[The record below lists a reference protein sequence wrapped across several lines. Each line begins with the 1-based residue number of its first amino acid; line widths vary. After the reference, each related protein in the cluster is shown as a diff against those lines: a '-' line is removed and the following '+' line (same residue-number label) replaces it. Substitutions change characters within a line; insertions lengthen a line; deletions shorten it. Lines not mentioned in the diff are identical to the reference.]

1 MGGAHSNGV
10 GGDIQ
15 CGIQRRYRNFKGG
28 IALGVGGQILLAVH
42 DHIIIV
48 RAAPHDGGGHFAV
61 CHGQGGGA
69 LHGGT
74 AGAALQRHITGV
86 GAVCRGLG
94 FRSLFHGITHAD
106 DMVVPLALGAKNGKV
121 KVRIHS
127 SDRDVKAVHLLR
139 GAVGIGNGICGGLQ
153 PVGLV
158 VGGIGSLA
166 QIQVDDMGGSKAD
179 MEGHLAVLHGQG
191 ALAVAGFVGVEHA
204 AVGVKLGGIH
214 AIRQSGGLSG
224 RRSHGR
230 SSLRAGSTGSCRRCR
245 GRSAAAHQQTQC
257 QRSSDNTGKNAFH
270 RKYLYIIRNQFL
282 LYHCSD
288 KK

>member
-1 MGGAHSNGV
+1 
-10 GGDIQ
+10 
-15 CGIQRRYRNFKGG
+15 
-28 IALGVGGQILLAVH
+28 
-42 DHIIIV
+42 
-48 RAAPHDGGGHFAV
+48 
-61 CHGQGGGA
+61 
-69 LHGGT
+69 
-74 AGAALQRHITGV
+74 
-86 GAVCRGLG
+86 
-94 FRSLFHGITHAD
+94 
-106 DMVVPLALGAKNGKV
+106 MVVPLALGAQNGKV

-139 GAVGIGNGICGGLQ
+139 GAVGVGDGICGGLQ

-214 AIRQSGGLSG
+214 TIRQSGGLSS

-230 SSLRAGSTGSCRRCR
+230 SSLRAGSTVPEMEVAQFVLPEEL
-245 GRSAAAHQQTQC
+245 SAAWKDAVEEAPQPTSRLSAREAATTQEKT
-257 QRSSDNTGKNAFH
+257 RFIGNTST
-270 RKYLYIIRNQFL
+270 L
-282 LYHCSD
+282 
-288 KK
+288 

>member
-1 MGGAHSNGV
+1 M
-10 GGDIQ
+10 I
-15 CGIQRRYRNFKGG
+15 
-28 IALGVGGQILLAVH
+28 
-42 DHIIIV
+42 
-48 RAAPHDGGGHFAV
+48 
-61 CHGQGGGA
+61 
-69 LHGGT
+69 
-74 AGAALQRHITGV
+74 
-86 GAVCRGLG
+86 
-94 FRSLFHGITHAD
+94 
-106 DMVVPLALGAKNGKV
+106 VPLALGTQNSQIKV
-121 KVRIHS
+121 GIHGR
-127 SDRDVKAVHLLR
+127 DRDIKAIHLLR
-139 GAVGIGNGICGGLQ
+139 SAVGVGNSVGGGLQ

-214 AIRQSGGLSG
+214 TIRQSGGLSG

-230 SSLRAGSTGSCRRCR
+230 SSLRAGSAGRRRRCR
-245 GRSAAAHQQTQC
+245 RRSATARQQAQC

-270 RKYLYIIRNQFL
+270 RKYLYIIKNQLL